1 MKSFVKYFLRN
12 GSIKPQNTGL
22 KKHLSV
28 TMGIILPKA
37 LLFYKE

>member
-22 KKHLSV
+22 KISV